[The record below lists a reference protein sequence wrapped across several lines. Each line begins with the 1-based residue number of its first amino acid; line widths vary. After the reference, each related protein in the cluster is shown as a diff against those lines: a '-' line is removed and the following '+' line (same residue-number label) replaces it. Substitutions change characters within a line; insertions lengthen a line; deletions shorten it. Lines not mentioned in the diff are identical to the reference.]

1 MLSFCSRIVSSHTH
15 LVNVM
20 FIDLTFQKRAKLFA
34 TDRSI
39 PSPVYSGVMLTGSSR
54 QFQSNGT
61 MNLERNEYEGD
72 WQGRELRGE
81 GEGSLQSAL
90 SLPWNCGRTKSIQKK
105 KKDIKPGPY
114 RLAQHQDCTQQH
126 LIFERKN
133 EMALWLSEK
142 CPPQAPIF
150 KHSVPSC
157 WCCMR
162 IHGTFR
168 RRGLSGGHMSLR
180 MGFESLWPC
189 PDSGLH
195 FLLCVCGWRY
205 DLSVSC
211 PGPYACRLLTC
222 LPTSMYSP
230 LS

>member
-1 MLSFCSRIVSSHTH
+1 MGQAGSAGICT
-15 LVNVM
+15 
-20 FIDLTFQKRAKLFA
+20 LFA
-34 TDRSI
+34 QAGDNCRRNAKC
-39 PSPVYSGVMLTGSSR
+39 PRQGGHFGVITALLQNYAWARTEPARDFASC
-54 QFQSNGT
+54 
-61 MNLERNEYEGD
+61 EY
-72 WQGRELRGE
+72 
-81 GEGSLQSAL
+81 
-90 SLPWNCGRTKSIQKK
+90 SLPCITLEAICLSSGLVSRPRAAWERTEPARDFSVE
-105 KKDIKPGPY
+105 PGPY

-180 MGFESLWPC
+180 MGFESL
-189 PDSGLH
+189 
-195 FLLCVCGWRY
+195 
-205 DLSVSC
+205 
-211 PGPYACRLLTC
+211 
-222 LPTSMYSP
+222 
-230 LS
+230 